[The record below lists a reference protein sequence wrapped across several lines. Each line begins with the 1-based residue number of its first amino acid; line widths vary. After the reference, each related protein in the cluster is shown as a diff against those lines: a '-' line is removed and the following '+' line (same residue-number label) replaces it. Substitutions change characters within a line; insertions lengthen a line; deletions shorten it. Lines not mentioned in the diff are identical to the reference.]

1 MKELA
6 WEINGLIIFS
16 ITPLR
21 MDAGRQNVEL
31 NSFAH
36 SVTKFTHASL
46 DRSLISFDLD
56 SFSIEFYDLD
66 LRGLSMTP
74 ISIQNALQNHYLGAE
89 DRSISK
95 AKGSRDETSGQ
106 NTDLSLH
113 PSEDQTT
120 AQSIDLA
127 IKHSEDRTTVQD
139 TNSSLHPSE
148 DQTTAQSIDL
158 AIQQHPEDRTT
169 VQYADS
175 KIYSPADRTIL
186 QSPAPISDRLEEQT
200 ICQKDPPHIQQAE
213 LPPVEFNKSVQGQT
227 VQHYIVQE
235 KKSFFSRF
243 IHLKEPF
250 LYAIQKITNFK
261 PRRSN
266 PTRQLASADSL
277 KTQPFPSQSNR
288 PTRDGMQTEVQPSL
302 DQYQKV
308 LQELDHCWLSFAKEL
323 ARNGKIRDAIAQA
336 KKISETSRFFK
347 DAQTLIRSWKQL

>member
-1 MKELA
+1 
-6 WEINGLIIFS
+6 
-16 ITPLR
+16 

-66 LRGLSMTP
+66 LRDLSMTP
-74 ISIQNALQNHYLGAE
+74 ISIQNALQNHYLGTE

-106 NTDLSLH
+106 N
-113 PSEDQTT
+113 
-120 AQSIDLA
+120 
-127 IKHSEDRTTVQD
+127 

-158 AIQQHPEDRTT
+158 AIQQHPDDRTT

-186 QSPAPISDRLEEQT
+186 QSPAPISNYLEDQT
-200 ICQKDPPHIQQAE
+200 TCQKNTSNPHQTE
-213 LPPVEFNKSVQGQT
+213 LLPVEFNKSVQGQT

-266 PTRQLASADSL
+266 PTRPLASADSL
-277 KTQPFPSQSNR
+277 KTQPFPSPSNR
-288 PTRDGMQTEVQPSL
+288 PTRDRMVTEVQPSL
-302 DQYQKV
+302 EQYQKV
-308 LQELDHCWLSFAKEL
+308 LQELDHCRLSFAKEL
-323 ARNGKIRDAIAQA
+323 ARNGKLRDAIAQA
-336 KKISETSRFFK
+336 KKISETSHFFK
-347 DAQTLIRSWKQL
+347 DAQTLIRSWQQL

>member
-1 MKELA
+1 
-6 WEINGLIIFS
+6 
-16 ITPLR
+16 
-21 MDAGRQNVEL
+21 
-31 NSFAH
+31 
-36 SVTKFTHASL
+36 
-46 DRSLISFDLD
+46 
-56 SFSIEFYDLD
+56 
-66 LRGLSMTP
+66 MTP

-106 NTDLSLH
+106 NTDLPLH
-113 PSEDQTT
+113 PSEDRTT
-120 AQSIDLA
+120 VQSIDLA
-127 IKHSEDRTTVQD
+127 TQHSEDQTTVQD
-139 TNSSLHPSE
+139 TNSSLQHSE
-148 DQTTAQSIDL
+148 DQTTVQSIDL
-158 AIQQHPEDRTT
+158 AIEQHPEDRTT

-175 KIYSPADRTIL
+175 AIYRPADRTTA
-186 QSPAPISDRLEEQT
+186 QSLAPISDYLEDRT
-200 ICQKDPPHIQQAE
+200 TCQKNTSHPRQAE

-277 KTQPFPSQSNR
+277 KTQPFPSPSNR
-288 PTRDGMQTEVQPSL
+288 PTRDGMVTEVQPSL
-302 DQYQKV
+302 EQYQKV
-308 LQELDHCWLSFAKEL
+308 LKELDHCRLSFAKEL
-323 ARNGKIRDAIAQA
+323 ARNGKLRDAIAQA

>member
-1 MKELA
+1 
-6 WEINGLIIFS
+6 
-16 ITPLR
+16 
-21 MDAGRQNVEL
+21 
-31 NSFAH
+31 
-36 SVTKFTHASL
+36 
-46 DRSLISFDLD
+46 
-56 SFSIEFYDLD
+56 
-66 LRGLSMTP
+66 MTP

-89 DRSISK
+89 DRSLSK

-106 NTDLSLH
+106 NTDPSLH
-113 PSEDQTT
+113 
-120 AQSIDLA
+120 
-127 IKHSEDRTTVQD
+127 HSEDRTTVQSID
-139 TNSSLHPSE
+139 LATQHSEDRTTVQETNSSLHPSE
-148 DQTTAQSIDL
+148 DQTTVQSIDL

-175 KIYSPADRTIL
+175 AIYSPADQTTV
-186 QSPAPISDRLEEQT
+186 QSLAPISDYLEDQT
-200 ICQKDPPHIQQAE
+200 TCQKNTSHPRQAE
-213 LPPVEFNKSVQGQT
+213 LPPVEFNKSVQSQT

-288 PTRDGMQTEVQPSL
+288 PTRDGMQTEFQPSL
-302 DQYQKV
+302 DQYQKA
-308 LQELDHCWLSFAKEL
+308 LQELDHCRISYAKEL
-323 ARNGKIRDAIAQA
+323 ARNGKLRDAIAQA
-336 KKISETSRFFK
+336 KKISETSRFSQ

>member
-21 MDAGRQNVEL
+21 MDAGKQNVEL

-36 SVTKFTHASL
+36 SVTKFAHASL

-89 DRSISK
+89 DRSLSK

-106 NTDLSLH
+106 NTDPSLH
-113 PSEDQTT
+113 
-120 AQSIDLA
+120 
-127 IKHSEDRTTVQD
+127 HSEDRTTIQE
-139 TNSSLHPSE
+139 TNSSLHHSE

-158 AIQQHPEDRTT
+158 AIQNLEDRTT

-175 KIYSPADRTIL
+175 AIYSPADQTTA
-186 QSPAPISDRLEEQT
+186 QSLEPISDYLEDRT
-200 ICQKDPPHIQQAE
+200 TCQKNTSHPRQAE

-243 IHLKEPF
+243 AHLKEPF

-288 PTRDGMQTEVQPSL
+288 PTRDGMVTEVQPSL
-302 DQYQKV
+302 EQYQKV
-308 LQELDHCWLSFAKEL
+308 LKELDHCRLSFAKEL

-347 DAQTLIRSWKQL
+347 DAQTLIRSWQQL

>member
-1 MKELA
+1 
-6 WEINGLIIFS
+6 
-16 ITPLR
+16 
-21 MDAGRQNVEL
+21 
-31 NSFAH
+31 
-36 SVTKFTHASL
+36 
-46 DRSLISFDLD
+46 
-56 SFSIEFYDLD
+56 
-66 LRGLSMTP
+66 MTP
-74 ISIQNALQNHYLGAE
+74 ISIQNALQNHYPGAE

-95 AKGSRDETSGQ
+95 AKGNRDKTSGQ

-113 PSEDQTT
+113 PSEDQTA

-127 IKHSEDRTTVQD
+127 TQHSEDQTSIQD

-158 AIQQHPEDRTT
+158 AIQPPEDRTT
-169 VQYADS
+169 IQYADS
-175 KIYSPADRTIL
+175 KIYSPAEQTIL
-186 QSPAPISDRLEEQT
+186 QSPVPISDRLEEQT

-277 KTQPFPSQSNR
+277 KAQLFPSPSNR
-288 PTRDGMQTEVQPSL
+288 PTRDGMQTEVQPSW

-308 LQELDHCWLSFAKEL
+308 LQELDHCRLSFAKEL
-323 ARNGKIRDAIAQA
+323 ARNGKLRDAIAQA
-336 KKISETSRFFK
+336 KKISETSRFFR
-347 DAQTLIRSWKQL
+347 DAQTLLRSWKQV